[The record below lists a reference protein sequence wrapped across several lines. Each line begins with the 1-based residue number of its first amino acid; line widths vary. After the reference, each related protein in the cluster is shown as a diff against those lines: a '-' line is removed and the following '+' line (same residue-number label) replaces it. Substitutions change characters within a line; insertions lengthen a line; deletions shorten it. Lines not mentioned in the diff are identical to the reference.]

1 MPSRTPIGLAVMKLP
16 LDTRMRAPAIGELA
30 MPSDS
35 SASMRLRT
43 WPAASSTQSIVSASV
58 TRRPNA

>member
-1 MPSRTPIGLAVMKLP
+1 MKLP

-43 WPAASSTQSIVSASV
+43 WPDGLEHAVHRLGVGDAQAD
-58 TRRPNA
+58 A